1 MNTEELKELIDGC
14 IFDVPEGDCYLAMA
28 KVGNEVSISFE
39 GDKDVLKVCMLRL
52 MKKYKVM
59 AEVVTEVAD
68 DYDME
73 EE

>member
-14 IFDVPEGDCYLAMA
+14 IFDVPAGDCYLAMA

-39 GDKDVLKVCMLRL
+39 GEKDVLKACMLRL